1 MRIAVFG
8 AGGIGGYLGARLAAA
23 GEEVLLIARGPHLG
37 VIRRDGLRVETPNG
51 ELRATPALA
60 TDDVQ
65 EAGPVD
71 MILLGVKAWDVRA
84 AARAMRPMI
93 HPGTA
98 VVTLQNGVDAPTDVA
113 EVLGPEHVIAGVAG
127 VRSVAVAPGRIR
139 HLGGVDPNLVIGE
152 LVGKRGRRSSERA
165 EQLRAALERAK
176 VTVMV
181 APDIEA
187 WLWGKLAAAAAL
199 GGVGAVVRVPTGI
212 WRQVPEALGML
223 EQVAN
228 EVIAVARAR
237 GVEPPAGVVDL
248 LKATVAAVPPDH
260 RASLAE
266 DVVEGRPSEL
276 EYWNGV
282 VVRLGRQAGVATPV
296 NDLIYASLL
305 PREKR
310 VRGELFFDVGSRSGS
325 R

>member
-23 GEEVLLIARGPHLG
+23 GEEVVLIARGAHLG
-37 VIRRDGLRVETPNG
+37 TIQADGLRVETPTG
-51 ELRATPALA
+51 ELHATPALA
-60 TDDVQ
+60 TDRVERVGAADV
-65 EAGPVD
+65 
-71 MILLGVKAWDVRA
+71 ILLGVKAWDVPA
-84 AARAMRPMI
+84 AARAVRPMVRA
-93 HPGTA
+93 GTA
-98 VVTLQNGVDAPTDVA
+98 VVTLQNGVEAPTDVA
-113 EVLGPEHVIAGVAG
+113 EVLRADRVIAGVAG
-127 VRSVAVAPGRIR
+127 VRSVVVGPGRIR
-139 HLGGVDPNLVIGE
+139 HVGGVDPNLIIGE
-152 LVGKRGRRSSERA
+152 LVGERGRRSSERA
-165 EQLRAALERAK
+165 EQLCTALERAK

-212 WRQVPEALGML
+212 WRQVPEALAML

-237 GVEPPAGVVDL
+237 GLELPGGVVDL
-248 LKATVAAVPPDH
+248 LKATVAALPHDH

-266 DVVEGRPSEL
+266 DIVEGRSSEL
-276 EYWNGV
+276 EYWNGA

-296 NDLIYASLL
+296 NELIYASLL